1 MFYKTTEYSLRLLFF
16 LDSAHDEKMH
26 FTLDQCSETLNIP
39 RRFLG
44 KLISDLVREEWVKSS
59 KGPGGGICLHPN
71 SQDRPLSELIQF
83 LEGEDRF
90 TRCAIGL
97 KKCSDVNPCPLHNEL
112 KASRDALKG
121 LFVNH
126 TLRDYSYDLKKGK
139 TILYDQFQHKS

>member
-16 LDSAHDEKMH
+16 LDSAPGESIH
-26 FTLDQCSETLNIP
+26 FTLDHCSETLNIP

-44 KLISDLVREEWVKSS
+44 KLISELVKENWVKSL
-59 KGPGGGICLHPN
+59 KGPGGGICLHPK

-97 KKCSDVNPCPLHNEL
+97 KKCSDKTPCPLHDEL

-126 TLRDYSYDLKKGK
+126 TLRDYSSDLKGGK
-139 TILYDQFQHKS
+139 TILYDQFQN